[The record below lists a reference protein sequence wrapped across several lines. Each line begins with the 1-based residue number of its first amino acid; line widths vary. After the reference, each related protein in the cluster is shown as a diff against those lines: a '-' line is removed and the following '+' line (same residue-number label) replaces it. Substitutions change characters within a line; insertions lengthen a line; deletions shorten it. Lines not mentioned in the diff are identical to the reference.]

1 MTADRVRIQGV
12 DLLRGLVMMIMA
24 IDHTRDFWSPTGF
37 APEDLSQASPALF
50 LTRWITHFCAPTFVF
65 LSGVS
70 AWLNHRNSAMSRG
83 EFGRFLA
90 TRGLLLI
97 VLELAIVNP
106 SWDAAP
112 FSFFFLQVIWAIGWS
127 MLALAVLVQGPRWL
141 PLVVGVVIVL
151 GHNLLDPLTPR
162 QFGAAAPLWTIL
174 HEGGFLSQTV
184 AGGVLVVY
192 PILPWIGVMAL
203 GFGVAPW
210 LVGDQRNER
219 RIVLAGV
226 AMIAAFVLLRLTN
239 LYGNPVPW
247 EADGRGALWSTLAAL
262 NVQKYPPS
270 LLFLLMTLGP
280 ALILFV
286 VFEHLRGAWLK
297 PVTVFGRVPLF
308 YYLIHTPLIV
318 LSAAIWAQLS
328 FGQIVNGFAGPSG
341 LPAGYAPNLPRVYL
355 VWAVLLLVLYPLCA
369 WYDRYKRAHPQKR
382 WLRYL

>member
-1 MTADRVRIQGV
+1 
-12 DLLRGLVMMIMA
+12 
-24 IDHTRDFWSPTGF
+24 
-37 APEDLSQASPALF
+37 
-50 LTRWITHFCAPTFVF
+50 
-65 LSGVS
+65 
-70 AWLNHRNSAMSRG
+70 
-83 EFGRFLA
+83 
-90 TRGLLLI
+90 
-97 VLELAIVNP
+97 
-106 SWDAAP
+106 
-112 FSFFFLQVIWAIGWS
+112 
-127 MLALAVLVQGPRWL
+127 
-141 PLVVGVVIVL
+141 
-151 GHNLLDPLTPR
+151 
-162 QFGAAAPLWTIL
+162 
-174 HEGGFLSQTV
+174 V

-328 FGQIVNGFAGPSG
+328 FGQIVNGFAGP
-341 LPAGYAPNLPRVYL
+341 AAFPRAMRPTCRAVYL
-355 VWAVLLLVLYPLCA
+355 VWGGAVARALPAVRLVRPLQA
-369 WYDRYKRAHPQKR
+369 RASAEALVALSLTR
-382 WLRYL
+382 A

>member
-1 MTADRVRIQGV
+1 M
-12 DLLRGLVMMIMA
+12 
-24 IDHTRDFWSPTGF
+24 
-37 APEDLSQASPALF
+37 
-50 LTRWITHFCAPTFVF
+50 
-65 LSGVS
+65 
-70 AWLNHRNSAMSRG
+70 
-83 EFGRFLA
+83 
-90 TRGLLLI
+90 
-97 VLELAIVNP
+97 
-106 SWDAAP
+106 
-112 FSFFFLQVIWAIGWS
+112 
-127 MLALAVLVQGPRWL
+127 
-141 PLVVGVVIVL
+141 L
-151 GHNLLDPLTPR
+151 GHNLLDPLTPQ

-226 AMIAAFVLLRLTN
+226 AMIAAFVLLRLTS

-247 EADGRGALWSTLAAL
+247 EADGRGLLWSILAGL

-328 FGQIVNGFAGPSG
+328 FGQIVNGFAGPGG
-341 LPAGYAPNLPRVYL
+341 LPAGYAPSLPRVYL
-355 VWAVLLLVLYPLCA
+355 AWAVLLLVLYPLCA
-369 WYDRYKRAHPQKR
+369 WYDRYKRAHPEKR
-382 WLRYL
+382 WPRYL